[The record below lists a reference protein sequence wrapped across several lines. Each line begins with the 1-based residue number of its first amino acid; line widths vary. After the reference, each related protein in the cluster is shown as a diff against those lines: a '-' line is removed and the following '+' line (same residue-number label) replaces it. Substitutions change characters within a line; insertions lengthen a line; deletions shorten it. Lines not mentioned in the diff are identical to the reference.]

1 MIRARGGA
9 GRYAPGIWKE
19 LVLMFML
26 QQMQNKIRYSKVHSR
41 G

>member
-1 MIRARGGA
+1 MIRAA
-9 GRYAPGIWKE
+9 GEGYAPGIWKE

-26 QQMQNKIRYSKVHSR
+26 QQMQNEIRDSKVRSR